1 MAKYDPNKRYTWE
14 PQDKFELDGEQFGR
28 VLNALRAILSSQE
41 AQKIL
46 AIEKANDEIEKV
58 MAKAVEDDV
67 AKEIEKQNE
76 NS

>member
-28 VLNALRAILSSQE
+28 VLNAFRAILSSQE